1 MCGAFFLPRHLNLDQ
16 VSLQATPAQ
25 HGVHGLALTGIL
37 NVWITANVADTCF
50 LKRDNDS
57 QRFVFKTAKA
67 ASMLR

>member
-1 MCGAFFLPRHLNLDQ
+1 MYGLP
-16 VSLQATPAQ
+16 
-25 HGVHGLALTGIL
+25 LTGQIP
-37 NVWITANVADTCF
+37 VF